1 MNIADEEVSTRTQSS
16 ATPKPHHYTTPLL
29 YHTNPFCHH
38 HPLWL
43 TPPHHHYHSH
53 HRDHHRCQ
61 HRHHHHHQLIT
72 FTVIQ
77 KPASYFYNTSV
88 ASLNK
93 CTWIIWMWTVLWWRR
108 HSFSEIRY
116 LYMSTPDIP
125 NVWTLVLS
133 AHVQQQWWR
142 RDLIKRYPW
151 FLWYTGGTP
160 NCALNKSTGLSTC
173 VHTVHIL

>member
-29 YHTNPFCHH
+29 YHTDPFCHH

-133 AHVQQQWWR
+133 AHIQQQWWR

-151 FLWYTGGTP
+151 FL
-160 NCALNKSTGLSTC
+160 
-173 VHTVHIL
+173 